1 MYYTFLGEVTTKNLS
16 WNTLMTGEGVFF
28 TWEVSTVPRNFSPLA
43 KNIYDYALDN
53 GCVVMVQWILRLCGK
68 PGYRLAGKCRKE
80 FPKKGNTGGWGT
92 VTLRGR

>member
-1 MYYTFLGEVTTKNLS
+1 MEHTYDRIPYKERLE
-16 WNTLMTGEGVFF
+16 VFF
-28 TWEVSTVPRNFSPLA
+28 YLGGFNSSG
-43 KNIYDYALDN
+43 KHQSIGMNIYDYALDN
-53 GCVVMVQWILRLCGK
+53 GCVVMVKWILRLCGK

>member
-1 MYYTFLGEVTTKNLS
+1 MEHTYDRIRKDWSFFYLGGFNSSGKHQSVGPS
-16 WNTLMTGEGVFF
+16 M
-28 TWEVSTVPRNFSPLA
+28 
-43 KNIYDYALDN
+43 NIYDYALDN
-53 GCVVMVQWILRLCGK
+53 GCVVMVKWILRLCGK